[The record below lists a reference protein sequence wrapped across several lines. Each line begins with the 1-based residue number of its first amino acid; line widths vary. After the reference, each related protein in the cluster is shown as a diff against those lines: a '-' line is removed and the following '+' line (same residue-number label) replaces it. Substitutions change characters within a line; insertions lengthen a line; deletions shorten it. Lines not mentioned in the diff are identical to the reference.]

1 MKKTQIN
8 NYLISFVVFI
18 VLIYFNLFIW
28 TAVGLSFFVFT
39 AVRFF
44 NNVGNTIDIRDL
56 IILLP
61 VIQWIV
67 GPWLSYRFSTDDIF
81 YYMIIEES
89 QYMSFV
95 VPATLT
101 FNIGLYLSFS
111 RKNNNLNHTLS
122 NIQYFISKHKQLYI
136 AFIIIGITANLL
148 ISIMPPSL
156 IFFVFLIGNLQYV
169 GLFMLQQN
177 KSSKNK
183 NFIFIGVIIIM
194 TILALSRGMFQSLL
208 LWFTFL
214 FIIVSFIN
222 KTSIFKKS
230 IIIISIFIVGVFIQ
244 SVKSEYRSI
253 IWSEDESNETISE
266 TDVFSEL
273 IINRLNRT
281 ELLTSDKNINN
292 LIARINQGWIIARV
306 MNYTPIY
313 EPFANGETIIDAIS
327 ASLVPRFLVED
338 KKVAGGKENFTR
350 FTGRGLVGGT
360 SMNLSIIGEVYANFG
375 VTGAILFM
383 FVFGLF
389 LNKFYVFIMGKLKIH
404 PMLLFFIPLIFFQV
418 VKAETDFGM
427 VLNYLVKASVF
438 VALIFWGLKTF
449 YKIKM

>member
-375 VTGAILFM
+375 ITGAILFM